1 MAPRRVAVTGI
12 GVISALGHEPSSFW
26 NSLIAGRSGIAR
38 IESLD
43 ISSLRFENGAE
54 VRGYDPAQHFEPA
67 QADLLDRF
75 AQFAL
80 IAARQAVCDAGII
93 FTRELREQ
101 TAIVTGSSVGG
112 QSSEDAQFFAVYRNN
127 SPRVHPL
134 TIPRIMANAGA
145 SHISMEFGISG
156 PAFTISTACASSNH
170 AIGQA
175 FWMVRSGAAELAIA
189 GGSETPFSF
198 GFLKAWEAMRV
209 VAPDTCR
216 PFSRDRRGL
225 ILGEGAGMLV
235 LEPLER
241 AQARGGTVYAEI
253 LGFGMSADA
262 GHITSPSTK
271 GPARAMEMA
280 LRDAN
285 ISPEQVGYINAHGTG
300 TLNNDPTET
309 RAIRQV
315 FGAHADKLAVSST
328 KSMHGHAL
336 GAAGALEA
344 VAAVLALRNGV
355 LPPTANFTT
364 PDPECDL
371 DVVPNE
377 SRRADVEYALS
388 NAFAFGGLNAVLA
401 FRRFDSTVG

>member
-1 MAPRRVAVTGI
+1 MAPHRVAVTGL
-12 GVISALGHEPSSFW
+12 GVISPLGHDVSSFW
-26 NSLIAGRSGIAR
+26 NALCAGRPAIAR
-38 IESLD
+38 IESVDL
-43 ISSLRFENGAE
+43 SSIRFQNGAE

-80 IAARQAVCDAGII
+80 IAARQATGDSGIV
-93 FTRELREQ
+93 FTPELGRR

-112 QSSEDAQFFAVYRNN
+112 QSTQDTQFFAVYRNN

-134 TIPRIMANAGA
+134 TIPRIMPNAGA

-156 PAFTISTACASSNH
+156 PAYTISTACASSNH

-225 ILGEGAGMLV
+225 ILGEGAAMLV

-241 AQARGGTVYAEI
+241 ARARGANVYAEI
-253 LGFGMSADA
+253 VGFGMSADA
-262 GHITSPSTK
+262 GHITTPSIE
-271 GPARAMEMA
+271 GPARAIQAA
-280 LRDAN
+280 LRDGNLNA
-285 ISPEQVGYINAHGTG
+285 EAVGYINAHGTG
-300 TLNNDPTET
+300 TPSNDPTET

-336 GAAGALEA
+336 GAASALEA
-344 VAAVLALRNGV
+344 VATVLALRHGV

-364 PDPECDL
+364 PDPECNL
-371 DVVPNE
+371 DVVPNQ
-377 SRRADVEYALS
+377 SRADQVECALS

-401 FRRFDSTVG
+401 FRRV

>member
-1 MAPRRVAVTGI
+1 MAPRRVAVTGL
-12 GVISALGHEPSSFW
+12 GVISALGPDVPSFW
-26 NSLIAGRSGIAR
+26 NALCTGRPGIAR
-38 IESLD
+38 IESVD
-43 ISSLRFENGAE
+43 VSGLRFQNGAE
-54 VRGYDPAQHFEPA
+54 VRDFDPAQHFEFT

-80 IAARQAVCDAGII
+80 VAARQAVGDAGIV
-93 FTRELREQ
+93 FTPELGQRS
-101 TAIVTGSSVGG
+101 AIVTGASVGG
-112 QSSEDAQFFAVYRNN
+112 QSTQDRRFFEVYRQNCT
-127 SPRVHPL
+127 RVHPL
-134 TIPRIMANAGA
+134 TIPRIMPNAGA
-145 SHISMEFGISG
+145 SHISMEFGVSG
-156 PAFTISTACASSNH
+156 PAYTVSTACASSNH
-170 AIGQA
+170 ALGQA
-175 FWMVRSGAAELAIA
+175 FWMVRDGAAELAIA

-225 ILGEGAGMLV
+225 ILGEGGAMLV

-241 AQARGGTVYAEI
+241 AQARGAPVYAEMV
-253 LGFGMSADA
+253 GFGMSADA
-262 GHITSPSTK
+262 GHITTPSTD
-271 GPARAMEMA
+271 GPARAMIAA
-280 LRDAN
+280 LRDADL
-285 ISPEQVGYINAHGTG
+285 SPEAVEYINAHGTG
-300 TLNNDPTET
+300 TANNDSTET

-344 VAAVLALRNGV
+344 VATVLALRNAM
-355 LPPTANFTT
+355 LPPTANFNI

-371 DVVPNE
+371 DVVPNQ
-377 SRRADVEYALS
+377 SRSAEVEYALS

-401 FRRFDSTVG
+401 FRRA

>member
-1 MAPRRVAVTGI
+1 MALRRVAVTGL
-12 GVISALGHEPSSFW
+12 GVISALGHDAASFW
-26 NSLIAGRSGIAR
+26 NALCAGRPAIGR
-38 IESLD
+38 IESVD
-43 ISSLRFENGAE
+43 VSGLRFQNGAE
-54 VRGYDPAQHFEPA
+54 VRDYDPAQHFEPA
-67 QADLLDRF
+67 QAELLDRF

-80 IAARQAVCDAGII
+80 IAARQAVRDASIV
-93 FTRELREQ
+93 FTPELRQ
-101 TAIVTGSSVGG
+101 RTAIVTGTSVGG
-112 QSSEDAQFFAVYRNN
+112 QSTQDTQFFAVYRNN

-134 TIPRIMANAGA
+134 TIPRIMPNAGA

-156 PAFTISTACASSNH
+156 PAYTVSTACASSNH
-170 AIGQA
+170 ALGQA
-175 FWMVRSGAAELAIA
+175 FWMVRDGAAELAIA

-225 ILGEGAGMLV
+225 ILGEGGAMLV

-241 AQARGGTVYAEI
+241 AHARGAPVYAEI
-253 LGFGMSADA
+253 AGFGMSADA
-262 GHITSPSTK
+262 GHITTPSTD
-271 GPARAMEMA
+271 GPARAMLAA
-280 LRDAN
+280 LRDAD
-285 ISPEQVGYINAHGTG
+285 IGAERVGYINAHGTG
-300 TLNNDPTET
+300 TPSNDSTET

-315 FGAHADKLAVSST
+315 FGAHAGKLAVSSS

-344 VAAVLALRNGV
+344 VATVLALRQAV

-371 DVVPNE
+371 DVVPNQ
-377 SRRADVEYALS
+377 SRAAEVEYALS

-401 FRRFDSTVG
+401 FRRG

>member
-1 MAPRRVAVTGI
+1 VTMAPRRVAVTGL
-12 GVISALGHEPSSFW
+12 GAISALGHDVPCFW
-26 NSLIAGRSGIAR
+26 NALVAGQPGIGP
-38 IESLD
+38 IKSVDLSN
-43 ISSLRFENGAE
+43 IRFHNGAE
-54 VRGYDPAQHFEPA
+54 VRAYDPSQHFEPS

-80 IAARQAVCDAGII
+80 IAARQAIRDSGLV
-93 FTRELREQ
+93 FTPELGPR
-101 TAIVTGSSVGG
+101 TAIITGSSVGG
-112 QSSEDAQFFAVYRNN
+112 QSTQDTQFWAVYHNN

-134 TIPRIMANAGA
+134 TIPRIMPNAGA

-156 PAFTISTACASSNH
+156 PAFTVSTACASSNH

-175 FWMVRSGAAELAIA
+175 FWMVRSGAAELAVA

-225 ILGEGAGMLV
+225 ILGEGAAMLV
-235 LEPLER
+235 LEPLEH
-241 AQARGGTVYAEI
+241 AQARGAPVYAEI
-253 LGFGMSADA
+253 AGFGMSSDA
-262 GHITSPSTK
+262 GHITTPSTD
-271 GPARAMEMA
+271 GPARAMSAA
-280 LRDAN
+280 LRDAD
-285 ISPEQVGYINAHGTG
+285 ISPDAVGYINAHGTG
-300 TLNNDPTET
+300 TANNDSTET

-315 FGAHADKLAVSST
+315 FGTHADKLAVSST

-336 GAAGALEA
+336 GAASALEA
-344 VAAVLALRNGV
+344 VATILALRNAV

-371 DVVPNE
+371 DVVPNQ
-377 SRRADVEYALS
+377 SRAAEVECALS
-388 NAFAFGGLNAVLA
+388 NAFAFGGLNAVVA
-401 FRRFDSTVG
+401 FRRW

>member
-1 MAPRRVAVTGI
+1 MAPRRVGITGL
-12 GVISALGHEPSSFW
+12 GVISALGHDIASFW
-26 NSLIAGRSGIAR
+26 NALVAGRPAIAP
-38 IESLD
+38 ITSID
-43 ISSLRFENGAE
+43 VSNVRFQNGAE
-54 VRGYDPAQHFEPA
+54 VRDYDPGRHFEPA

-80 IAARQAVCDAGII
+80 VAARQAVRGSGLV
-93 FTRELREQ
+93 FTPELRQ
-101 TAIVTGSSVGG
+101 RTAIVTGSSVGG
-112 QSSEDAQFFAVYRNN
+112 QSTQDAQFLEVYGRH

-134 TIPRIMANAGA
+134 TIPRIMPNAGA
-145 SHISMEFGISG
+145 SHISMELGICG
-156 PAFTISTACASSNH
+156 PALTVSTACASSNH

-175 FWMVRSGAAELAIA
+175 FWMVRDGAVELAIA

-225 ILGEGAGMLV
+225 ILGEGAAMLV

-241 AQARGGTVYAEI
+241 ARARGAAVYAEI
-253 LGFGMSADA
+253 VGFGMSSDG
-262 GHITSPSTK
+262 GHITTPSTD
-271 GPARAMEMA
+271 GPARAMLAA
-280 LRDAN
+280 LGDGN
-285 ISPEQVGYINAHGTG
+285 ISAEAVGYINAHGTG
-300 TLNNDPTET
+300 TANNDSTET
-309 RAIRQV
+309 RAIRQA
-315 FGAHADKLAVSST
+315 FGAHAGKLAVSST

-344 VAAVLALRNGV
+344 VATVLALRHAT

-364 PDPECDL
+364 PDPQCDL
-371 DVVPNE
+371 DVIPNQ
-377 SRRADVEYALS
+377 SRATEIGCALS

-401 FRRFDSTVG
+401 FRRV

>member
-1 MAPRRVAVTGI
+1 VARRVAVTGL
-12 GVISALGHEPSSFW
+12 GVISALGHDLSCFW
-26 NSLIAGRSGIAR
+26 NALCAGRPGIAR
-38 IESLD
+38 IESVDL
-43 ISSLRFENGAE
+43 SGLRFQNGAE
-54 VRGYDPAQHFEPA
+54 VRDYDSGQHFEPA

-80 IAARQAVCDAGII
+80 VAARQAVRDAGIV
-93 FTRELREQ
+93 FTPELRQ
-101 TAIVTGSSVGG
+101 RTAIVTGSSIGG
-112 QSSEDAQFFAVYRNN
+112 QSTEDAQFWEVYRCN

-145 SHISMEFGISG
+145 SHISMEFGICG
-156 PAFTISTACASSNH
+156 PAYTVSTACASSNH

-175 FWMVRSGAAELAIA
+175 FWMVRNGGANLAIT
-189 GGSETPFSF
+189 GGSEAPFSF

-225 ILGEGAGMLV
+225 ILGEGGAMLL
-235 LEPLER
+235 LEPLEG
-241 AQARGGTVYAEI
+241 ALARGATVYAEI
-253 LGFGMSADA
+253 VGFGMSSDA
-262 GHITSPSTK
+262 GHITTPSSE
-271 GPARAMEMA
+271 GPARAMLAA
-280 LRDAN
+280 LRDAD
-285 ISPEQVGYINAHGTG
+285 IGADAVDYINAHGTG
-300 TLNNDPTET
+300 TPNNDSIET
-309 RAIRQV
+309 RAICQV
-315 FGAHADKLAVSST
+315 FGAHAGKLAISST

-344 VAAVLALRNGV
+344 VATILALRHGT

-371 DVVPNE
+371 DVVPNQ
-377 SRRADVEYALS
+377 SRACAAGYALS

-401 FRRFDSTVG
+401 FRRV

>member
-1 MAPRRVAVTGI
+1 MAPRRVAVSGL
-12 GVISALGHEPSSFW
+12 GVISALGHDVASFW
-26 NSLIAGRSGIAR
+26 NALTGGRPGIGP
-38 IESLD
+38 ITSVD
-43 ISSLRFENGAE
+43 VSNIRFQNGAE
-54 VRGYDPAQHFEPA
+54 VRDYDPAQHFEPA
-67 QADLLDRF
+67 RADLLDRF

-80 IAARQAVCDAGII
+80 IAARQAIRDSGIV
-93 FTRELREQ
+93 FTPELSQR

-112 QSSEDAQFFAVYRNN
+112 QSTQDAQFLEVYGRH

-134 TIPRIMANAGA
+134 TIPRIMPNAGA
-145 SHISMEFGISG
+145 SHISMEFGVSG
-156 PAFTISTACASSNH
+156 PAFTVSTACASSNH

-175 FWMVRSGAAELAIA
+175 FWMVRDGAAEVAIA

-216 PFSRDRRGL
+216 PFSRDRHGL
-225 ILGEGAGMLV
+225 ILGEGAAMLV

-241 AQARGGTVYAEI
+241 ARARGAPVYAEI
-253 LGFGMSADA
+253 VGFGMSSDA
-262 GHITSPSTK
+262 GHITTPSTD
-271 GPARAMEMA
+271 GPARAMLAA
-280 LRDAN
+280 LRDGDINA
-285 ISPEQVGYINAHGTG
+285 EAVGYINAHGTG
-300 TLNNDPTET
+300 TANNDSTET

-315 FGAHADKLAVSST
+315 FGAHAERLAVSST

-344 VAAVLALRNGV
+344 VATVLALRHAT

-364 PDPECDL
+364 PDPECNL
-371 DVVPNE
+371 DVVPNQP
-377 SRRADVEYALS
+377 RRAEVEYALS

-401 FRRFDSTVG
+401 FRRPDRKG